1 MHLFI
6 LYIYVC
12 NGSDVMKSCG
22 AIPLLNS
29 QVTLDD
35 EFRHQKV
42 SSFLLL
48 RQNKKKLVV
57 CENLCFF
64 VNFSSTSSSDNIC
77 HHLSCKKVN
86 ATYTSEPNHQLTSCL
101 PEQQQRSVLVLYND
115 MEYTPLHVR
124 IQAELG
130 HSLAPLLPIGLPPC

>member
-1 MHLFI
+1 MIYNSVFSICGVRARWFFSFFVENFI
-6 LYIYVC
+6 NSQQEAFLYAC
-12 NGSDVMKSCG
+12 NGSDVVMKSC

-57 CENLCFF
+57 CENLC
-64 VNFSSTSSSDNIC
+64 
-77 HHLSCKKVN
+77 
-86 ATYTSEPNHQLTSCL
+86 
-101 PEQQQRSVLVLYND
+101 
-115 MEYTPLHVR
+115 
-124 IQAELG
+124 
-130 HSLAPLLPIGLPPC
+130 